1 MTWRD
6 IGHGTGRGMA
16 FSAGSLAL
24 AVLVWRLSPRLLALA
39 GLGDLGVVGQ
49 LCLTVLAL
57 SALEFLL
64 QRLPGQKPDG

>member
-1 MTWRD
+1 MTLR
-6 IGHGTGRGMA
+6 GMGRGMA

-24 AVLVWRLSPRLLALA
+24 AALAWRLSPRLLALA

-57 SALEFLL
+57 SALESLL
-64 QRLPGQKPDG
+64 QLLPGQKPDGAR